1 MAKKHL
7 KKCSISLT
15 FKEMQ
20 IKITLRSHLT
30 PVRMAMIKN
39 TRYSSR
45 LLVRMWSKGN
55 TPQLQVGV
63 QIYTVSMEI
72 NMVVL
77 QKIGN

>member
-1 MAKKHL
+1 
-7 KKCSISLT
+7 
-15 FKEMQ
+15 
-20 IKITLRSHLT
+20 
-30 PVRMAMIKN
+30 
-39 TRYSSR
+39 